1 MRVVTDIALGAHLRG
16 STHPES
22 PDRVE
27 RVASMLREQPG
38 ITVVE
43 EDVEADVATLR
54 LVHPQRYIDLV
65 ARECEEAEGF
75 RDLSTGDVLVDANSF
90 SVARRAAG
98 SALRACEWTQG
109 DGATSFALVRPPGHH
124 AEPARGMGFC
134 IFNNVGVVAR
144 SIHAR
149 TGARVA
155 ILDIDY
161 HHGNGTQALVG
172 EGISYISSHAWP
184 AYPGTGGPG
193 EQARTASGD
202 VLINLPI
209 DPRGISTE
217 GFVALWERVA
227 AFVERNVRPEAI
239 VVSAGFDYV
248 RGDPVGDLG
257 VERSA
262 AGGLARIF
270 AGLAGRLGAP
280 LLYVL
285 EGGYDVEN
293 VTASILEIA
302 AVHDLGTA
310 DASGAAAGAIPA
322 SLQRILD
329 RVEGDL
335 SGA

>member
-1 MRVVTDIALGAHLRG
+1 MLE
-16 STHPES
+16 ES
-22 PDRVE
+22 
-27 RVASMLREQPG
+27 
-38 ITVVE
+38 
-43 EDVEADVATLR
+43 VEADDATLR
-54 LVHPQRYIDLV
+54 LVHSQRYIDLV
-65 ARECEEAEGF
+65 ARECEEGEGF
-75 RDLSTGDVLVDANSF
+75 RDLSTGDVLVDASSF

-98 SALRACEWTQG
+98 SALRAYEWTQR
-109 DGATSFALVRPPGHH
+109 DGAPSFALVRPPGHH

-144 SIHAR
+144 SIHAT

-184 AYPGTGGPG
+184 AYPGTGGPA

-227 AFVERNVRPEAI
+227 AFVERRLRPEAI

-262 AGGLARIF
+262 AGSLARIF
-270 AGLAGRLGAP
+270 ARLVGSLDAP

-285 EGGYDVEN
+285 EGGYDVAN
-293 VTASILEIA
+293 VSASILEIA
-302 AVHDLGTA
+302 AAHDLGVA
-310 DASGAAAGAIPA
+310 DASGASAGAVPA
-322 SLQRILD
+322 SLQSILD
-329 RVEGDL
+329 RVEGEF

>member
-1 MRVVTDIALGAHLRG
+1 
-16 STHPES
+16 
-22 PDRVE
+22 VE
-27 RVASMLREQPG
+27 RVAAALRAHPD
-38 ITVVE
+38 ISLVE
-43 EDVEADVATLR
+43 EAVEADDATLC

-65 ARECEEAEGF
+65 ARECEAAEGF
-75 RDLSTGDVLVDANSF
+75 GDLSTGDVLVDASSF

-98 SALRACEWTQG
+98 SALRAYEWTQR
-109 DGATSFALVRPPGHH
+109 DGAPCFALVRPPGHH

-172 EGISYISSHAWP
+172 DGVSYISSHAWP
-184 AYPGTGGPG
+184 AYPGSGGPA
-193 EQARTASGD
+193 EQGRTASGD
-202 VLINLPI
+202 LSISLPI

-227 AFVERNVRPEAI
+227 AFLERHVRPEAI

-262 AGGLARIF
+262 AGALARVF
-270 AGLAGRLGAP
+270 AQLAGSLGAP

-285 EGGYDVEN
+285 EGGYDIEN
-293 VTASILEIA
+293 VTTSILDIA
-302 AVHDLGTA
+302 VAHDRGA
-310 DASGAAAGAIPA
+310 AGASGASAESVPA
-322 SLQRILD
+322 PLQRILE
-329 RVEGDL
+329 RVERAF